1 MRALQF
7 SQILGEDEQTRDR
20 CFKFLGAKLKQLGKE
35 TITDEVE
42 AFIVEQLKKI
52 SQVIG
57 QIILSITD
65 WALMEIFMRFDL

>member
-1 MRALQF
+1 MIQSLQF
-7 SQILGEDEQTRDR
+7 SQILGEDELTRDR

-52 SQVIG
+52 SQVI
-57 QIILSITD
+57 
-65 WALMEIFMRFDL
+65 RN